1 LEIILVSSAHAEP
14 VEAPK
19 INEYYMNQSFDPLQ
33 VASTGVQFIEASAG
47 TRKAPFDRL
56 RANGSY
62 LEIILVSS
70 AHAEPV
76 EAPR

>member
-1 LEIILVSSAHAEP
+1 
-14 VEAPK
+14 
-19 INEYYMNQSFDPLQ
+19 MNQPFDPLQ
-33 VASTGVQFIEASAG
+33 IADAGVQFIEASAG